1 MNHEVELRRLPM
13 RDKSVVVLTD
23 QRVYHLKDNG
33 IFGEEQTTIRHK
45 AITSIQIG
53 WKRSEGLLWSGI
65 ILLGISLLV
74 WLGSVM
80 MGPAG
85 TAADQ
90 QALELWSEEGFT
102 LEQVLRY
109 VGGFFSSSFAS
120 TVKYASLLAGI
131 GTLLLFWFYK
141 LIDVQIVGP
150 GATIK
155 GSPKSYEEG
164 SQFCDRLLA
173 VVEGKPATIQ
183 KEAPLKTTDKQEKG
197 PEKEWRL

>member
-1 MNHEVELRRLPM
+1 MDHEIELRRLPM
-13 RDKSVVVLTD
+13 RDTSVVVLTE
-23 QRVYHLKDNG
+23 QRVYHHKDNG

-53 WKRSEGLLWSGI
+53 WKRSEGLLWAAI

-85 TAADQ
+85 TAADR
-90 QALELWSEEGFT
+90 QAAELWSEEGFT

-109 VGGFFSSSFAS
+109 IGGFFSSSFAS
-120 TVKYASLLAGI
+120 MVKYASLLAGI

-141 LIDVQIVGP
+141 LSEVQIA
-150 GATIK
+150 GAGTTIK
-155 GSPKSYEEG
+155 GNPKSYDDG
-164 SQFCDRLLA
+164 CKFCERLLA
-173 VVEGKPATIQ
+173 VVEGKPATMQ
-183 KEAPLKTTDKQEKG
+183 KETPSKTTDKQEKA

>member
-1 MNHEVELRRLPM
+1 M
-13 RDKSVVVLTD
+13 RDKSVVVLTEE
-23 QRVYHLKDNG
+23 RVYHHKDNG

-53 WKRSEGLLWSGI
+53 WKRSEGVLWAGI

-80 MGPAG
+80 MGPVG

-90 QALELWSEEGFT
+90 QALDLWSEEGFN
-102 LEQVLRY
+102 LEYVLQY
-109 VGGFFSSSFAS
+109 IGGFFSSSFAS
-120 TVKYASLLAGI
+120 IVKYASLLGGI

-141 LIDVQIVGP
+141 LTEVQIVGP

-173 VVEGKPATIQ
+173 VVEGKPVTVQ
-183 KEAPLKTTDKQEKG
+183 KAAPSKATDKEEKAR
-197 PEKEWRL
+197 EKEWRL